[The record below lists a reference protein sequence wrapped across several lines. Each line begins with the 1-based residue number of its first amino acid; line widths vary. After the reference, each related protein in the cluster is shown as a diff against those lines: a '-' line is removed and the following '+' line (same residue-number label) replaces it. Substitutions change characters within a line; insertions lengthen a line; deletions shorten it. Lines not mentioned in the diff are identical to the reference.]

1 MHILAG
7 QSSSSI
13 KAVTAAFHNPGF
25 FDIHVRGHVQEL
37 DIETLLNDNIKIKND
52 MMGVIEKCFDPW
64 KSCDKTNEDSIQ
76 AAFDSSINNAFHA
89 IAHLTSL
96 KYLNT
101 ARCHYLDRK
110 APDCSFLFK
119 NINIVQDNRKQV
131 LTDFI
136 VCAGELKKS
145 DVDIGNNGVVRQI
158 SRYLYYV
165 LIEQKRHKI
174 YGFLTNAQ
182 QIKFYCLEKVEGLD
196 LCDYY
201 QSKPFEFFTAV
212 PKTSSS
218 SSSHNVRQTTNEK
231 SNEICWNTYTLKIL
245 MKFLTMDWQFYGYSM
260 LNISPYDYLYDDK
273 FNIEVKSG
281 SGLTSI
287 VYALDQN
294 TNVNNGTKRCAIKF
308 SKRNEYSNYFKNEV
322 KMLEE
327 LKQSKDSINFKKYFE
342 NILASSPTGNFIIF
356 ENYLTR
362 LESLTLIQ
370 SQQLINIIEYLYN
383 CRILHRDL
391 RPDNLMLDL
400 NQEHI
405 KLIDF
410 GFATTYEIDEMPK
423 ALPIEGAISYA
434 GLTFLINYLELLSS
448 GSNTFDYEYE
458 RTFDLQCAINIMMYM
473 TDESIRAP
481 MISVK
486 EVLLVKNKVSKLYE
500 FWNGIKRTDE
510 NYCKLLN
517 LIKSF
522 TQSPNFDGIKRE
534 IGKRFAS

>member
-1 MHILAG
+1 
-7 QSSSSI
+7 
-13 KAVTAAFHNPGF
+13 
-25 FDIHVRGHVQEL
+25 
-37 DIETLLNDNIKIKND
+37 
-52 MMGVIEKCFDPW
+52 MGVIEKCFDPW

-145 DVDIGNNGVVRQI
+145 DVDIGKKGVDEQI

-165 LIEQKRHKI
+165 LIEQKRDKI

-182 QIKFYCLEKVEGLD
+182 RIKFYCLEKVEGSD

-201 QSKPFEFFTAV
+201 QSEPFHFFIDV

-218 SSSHNVRQTTNEK
+218 SSSRNVRQTTNEK
-231 SNEICWNTYTLKIL
+231 ANEVCWNKYTLKIF

-260 LNISPYDYLYDDK
+260 LNISPYDYLYGDK
-273 FNIEVKSG
+273 FNIEVKLG

-294 TNVNNGTKRCAIKF
+294 TNVNNGTKHCAIKI

-327 LKQSKDSINFKKYFE
+327 LKQSKDSINFEKYFE
-342 NILASSPTGNFIIF
+342 NILASSPTGKF
-356 ENYLTR
+356 
-362 LESLTLIQ
+362 S
-370 SQQLINIIEYLYN
+370 
-383 CRILHRDL
+383 
-391 RPDNLMLDL
+391 
-400 NQEHI
+400 
-405 KLIDF
+405 
-410 GFATTYEIDEMPK
+410 
-423 ALPIEGAISYA
+423 
-434 GLTFLINYLELLSS
+434 
-448 GSNTFDYEYE
+448 
-458 RTFDLQCAINIMMYM
+458 
-473 TDESIRAP
+473 
-481 MISVK
+481 
-486 EVLLVKNKVSKLYE
+486 
-500 FWNGIKRTDE
+500 
-510 NYCKLLN
+510 
-517 LIKSF
+517 
-522 TQSPNFDGIKRE
+522 
-534 IGKRFAS
+534 